1 MARRSRK
8 IEATMRANPPRQDAL
23 NAVARLIPLF
33 LFAFFAFLLFRS
45 VAGRPGAG
53 GTRSR
58 DWRAYRPS
66 SKGGR
71 TGAWRKQ
78 REDAFDASPFMVQ
91 AAELE
96 GLRDAYSGAPIDA
109 TRPLLRCVNCSAM
122 YHTDSARVLD
132 RDNAGRCTGCGGRD
146 FRAVVVQRH

>member
-1 MARRSRK
+1 
-8 IEATMRANPPRQDAL
+8 MRANSPRQDAFTT
-23 NAVARLIPLF
+23 VARLIPIF

-45 VAGRPGAG
+45 VAGRPGVG
-53 GTRSR
+53 GTRPR
-58 DWRAYRPS
+58 DWRAYRPHRN
-66 SKGGR
+66 GR
-71 TGAWRKQ
+71 SGAWRKQ
-78 REDAFDASPFMVQ
+78 RDAAYDASPFMVQ

-109 TRPLLRCVNCSAM
+109 TRPLLRCVNCSAI

-146 FRAVVVQRH
+146 FRAVIVQRH